1 MIERGWIDREFI
13 DTHTVGFDA
22 LKELVSSYTP
32 RFTEA
37 ITGVPA
43 ASIVRA
49 AEIWGPAETSMMLH
63 ARGVEHHSKGVENC
77 LSYINLVLAT
87 GRIGK
92 PGSGYGTI
100 TGQGLSLI
108 HISEATRLLRISYAV
123 FCLK

>member
-1 MIERGWIDREFI
+1 
-13 DTHTVGFDA
+13 
-22 LKELVSSYTP
+22 LVSKYTP

-49 AEIWGPAETSMMLH
+49 AEIWGPAETSMLLH

-77 LSYINLVLAT
+77 LSYISLVLAS

-100 TGQGLSLI
+100 TVRAMVRVGVNMDNA
-108 HISEATRLLRISYAV
+108 ATSCRARGTSRILNTGSSLRIFGALQNPNCPGRV
-123 FCLK
+123 